1 MHTPPTGNP
10 PAHKHFSLAR
20 QPRRVHIALMN
31 ATLHEIIEL
40 TGELIR
46 FRSTASNQAERTACA
61 DFIVAWL
68 KRHGIESQRVTVDGV
83 DSILALPDSGHCR
96 VLFMAHFDVVD
107 APEHL
112 FTPEVKDGKLF
123 GRGANDDKY
132 AVATSMV
139 LLKRLRERGE
149 PGSTGTLGI
158 LLSGDEEVGGRRG
171 AQQALKQ
178 VSADFCIA
186 LDGGNPESMVVLEK
200 GVLRLKLTARGKA
213 AHGARPWMGVNA
225 IEALLADLAA
235 LKPLF
240 DVDAPEHWHRTLNI
254 GMISGGTVVNMV
266 PASAEASLDIRYTE
280 HDDPDALLEAI
291 KAAVAGEVTLIRRD
305 SIFNG
310 GQSPLLDRLRTFAP
324 KAELTRAHGAS
335 DARFLSE
342 HAIPG
347 IVWGADGAGTQH
359 SEGEYLVIESL
370 ERLVGSLEGFLDC
383 LHAEE
388 SGV

>member
-1 MHTPPTGNP
+1 
-10 PAHKHFSLAR
+10 
-20 QPRRVHIALMN
+20 MN

-40 TGELIR
+40 TDELIR
-46 FRSTASNQAERTACA
+46 FRSTASNQSERTACA
-61 DFIVAWL
+61 DFIFNWL
-68 KRHGIESQRVTVDGV
+68 ERNHITARRMTVDGV

-96 VLFMAHFDVVD
+96 VLLMAHFDVVD

-171 AQQALKQ
+171 AQQALKH

-200 GVLRLKLTARGKA
+200 GVLRLKLTANGKA

-225 IEALLADLAA
+225 IELLMADLAA
-235 LKPLF
+235 LKPIF
-240 DVDAPEHWHRTLNI
+240 DVEAPEHWHRTLNI
-254 GMISGGTVVNMV
+254 GMIHGGTVVNMV
-266 PASAEASLDIRYTE
+266 PATAEASLDIRYTE
-280 HDDPDALLEAI
+280 HDDPDALLASI
-291 KAAVAGEVTLIRRD
+291 KAVVAGEITLIRRD

-310 GQSPLLDRLRTFAP
+310 GQSPLLERLRKFAP
-324 KAELTRAHGAS
+324 KAQLTRAHGAS

-347 IVWGADGAGTQH
+347 IVWGAEGAGTQH

-370 ERLVGSLEGFLDC
+370 ERLVTSLEGFLDS

-388 SGV
+388 AGV